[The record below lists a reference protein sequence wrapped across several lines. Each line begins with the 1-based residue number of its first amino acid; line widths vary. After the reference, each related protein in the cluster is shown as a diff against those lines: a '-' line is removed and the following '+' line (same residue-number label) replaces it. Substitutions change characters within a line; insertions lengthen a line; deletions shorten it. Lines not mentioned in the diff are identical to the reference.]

1 MNQNLIENSPE
12 EINNDNIILTSPMDN
27 NINGSLNTNASST
40 SSNDFSDFSDPRKIF
55 YIIILG
61 EIIAILSVS
70 SGEISNKIYN
80 NNKRD
85 YGTVLCFIYYLTF
98 GLFWFIFNHGMTKPK
113 YYYFLILFFDTQT
126 NFFKILSLTEGDLSY
141 PYVINSSS
149 ILFIALLTYFFIKK
163 YKYTWKHFLAT
174 FLCIS
179 GTILA
184 FYGVLK
190 GKDIQEEIEKN
201 LNCFIFSLISAICFT
216 LTIIFMEIHFKNG
229 KDIYLFFPYL
239 GVFGT
244 LIVFIESIIY
254 FEINNLVLLQN
265 FSIDLKHIFFVL
277 LFVLISLAIG
287 TMVPFYIKRYSASIY
302 NFFMVSQIF
311 WSYIFK
317 LIFDKKTEVSFHFY
331 IGFSIILGSTI
342 LFSIFKL
349 KKIMKKT
356 DKNVNLQNMNINLVS
371 SSERSTQL

>member
-1 MNQNLIENSPE
+1 MNQNLMENSPE
-12 EINNDNIILTSPMDN
+12 EIGNDNIILTSPMDN
-27 NINGSLNTNASST
+27 NINGSLKTST
-40 SSNDFSDFSDPRKIF
+40 SSSSSNNFSDFSNPRKIF

-80 NNKRD
+80 SKKRD

-126 NFFKILSLTEGDLSY
+126 NFFKILALTKGDLSY

-174 FLCIS
+174 FLCIF

-190 GKDIQEEIEKN
+190 GKDIQTELEEN
-201 LNCFIFSLISAICFT
+201 YYGFIFALISAICFT

-229 KDIYLFFPYL
+229 KDIYDFFPYL

-265 FSIDLKHIFFVL
+265 FSIDLKHILFVL
-277 LFVLISLAIG
+277 LFMVISLAIG

-349 KKIMKKT
+349 KKITKKS
-356 DKNVNLQNMNINLVS
+356 DKNVTLQTMNINLIS

>member
-1 MNQNLIENSPE
+1 MNQNLMENSPG
-12 EINNDNIILTSPMDN
+12 EIGNDNIILTSPMDN
-27 NINGSLNTNASST
+27 NINGSLKTST
-40 SSNDFSDFSDPRKIF
+40 SSSSSNNFSDFSNPRKIL

-80 NNKRD
+80 SKKRD

-126 NFFKILSLTEGDLSY
+126 NFFKILALTKGDLSY

-174 FLCIS
+174 FLCIF

-190 GKDIQEEIEKN
+190 GKDIQTELEEN
-201 LNCFIFSLISAICFT
+201 YYGFIFALISAICFT

-229 KDIYLFFPYL
+229 KDIYDFFPYL

-265 FSIDLKHIFFVL
+265 FSIDLKHILFVL
-277 LFVLISLAIG
+277 LFMVISLAIG

-349 KKIMKKT
+349 KKITKKS
-356 DKNVNLQNMNINLVS
+356 DKNVSLQNMNINLIS

>member
-1 MNQNLIENSPE
+1 MNQNLMENSPE
-12 EINNDNIILTSPMDN
+12 EIGNDNIILTSPMDN
-27 NINGSLNTNASST
+27 NINGSLKTST
-40 SSNDFSDFSDPRKIF
+40 SSSSSNNFSDFSNPRQIF

-80 NNKRD
+80 SKKRD

-126 NFFKILSLTEGDLSY
+126 NFFKILALTKGDLSY

-174 FLCIS
+174 FLCIF

-190 GKDIQEEIEKN
+190 GKDIQTELEEN
-201 LNCFIFSLISAICFT
+201 YYGFIFALISAICFI

-229 KDIYLFFPYL
+229 KDIYDFFPYL

-265 FSIDLKHIFFVL
+265 FSIDLKHILFVL
-277 LFVLISLAIG
+277 LFMVISLAIG

-349 KKIMKKT
+349 KKITKKS
-356 DKNVNLQNMNINLVS
+356 DKNVSLQNMNINLIS

>member
-1 MNQNLIENSPE
+1 MNQNLMENSPE
-12 EINNDNIILTSPMDN
+12 EIGNDNIILTSPMDN
-27 NINGSLNTNASST
+27 NINGSLKTST
-40 SSNDFSDFSDPRKIF
+40 SSSSSNNFSDFSNPRKIF

-80 NNKRD
+80 SKKRD

-126 NFFKILSLTEGDLSY
+126 NFFKILALTKGDLSY

-174 FLCIS
+174 FLCIF

-190 GKDIQEEIEKN
+190 GKDIQTELEEN
-201 LNCFIFSLISAICFT
+201 YYGFIFALISAICFT

-229 KDIYLFFPYL
+229 KDIYDFFPYL

-265 FSIDLKHIFFVL
+265 FSIDLKHILFVL
-277 LFVLISLAIG
+277 LFMVISLAIG

-349 KKIMKKT
+349 KKITKKS
-356 DKNVNLQNMNINLVS
+356 DKNVSLQNMNINLIS

>member
-1 MNQNLIENSPE
+1 MNQNLMENSPG
-12 EINNDNIILTSPMDN
+12 EIGNDNIILTSPMDN
-27 NINGSLNTNASST
+27 NINGSLKTST
-40 SSNDFSDFSDPRKIF
+40 SSSSSNNFSDFSNPRKIF

-80 NNKRD
+80 SKKRD

-126 NFFKILSLTEGDLSY
+126 NFFKILALTKGDLSY

-174 FLCIS
+174 FLCIF

-190 GKDIQEEIEKN
+190 GKDIQTELEEN
-201 LNCFIFSLISAICFT
+201 YYGFIFALISAICFT

-229 KDIYLFFPYL
+229 KDIYDFFPYL

-265 FSIDLKHIFFVL
+265 FSIDLKHILFVL
-277 LFVLISLAIG
+277 LFMVISLAIG

-349 KKIMKKT
+349 KKITKKS
-356 DKNVNLQNMNINLVS
+356 DKNVSLQNMNINLIS

>member
-1 MNQNLIENSPE
+1 
-12 EINNDNIILTSPMDN
+12 
-27 NINGSLNTNASST
+27 
-40 SSNDFSDFSDPRKIF
+40 
-55 YIIILG
+55 
-61 EIIAILSVS
+61 
-70 SGEISNKIYN
+70 
-80 NNKRD
+80 
-85 YGTVLCFIYYLTF
+85 
-98 GLFWFIFNHGMTKPK
+98 MTKPK

-126 NFFKILSLTEGDLSY
+126 NFFKILALTKGDLSY

-174 FLCIS
+174 FLCIF

-190 GKDIQEEIEKN
+190 GKDIQTELEEN
-201 LNCFIFSLISAICFT
+201 YYGFIFALISAICFT

-229 KDIYLFFPYL
+229 KDIYDFFPYL

-265 FSIDLKHIFFVL
+265 FSIDLKHILFVL
-277 LFVLISLAIG
+277 LFMVISLAIG

-349 KKIMKKT
+349 KKITKKS
-356 DKNVNLQNMNINLVS
+356 DKNVSLQNMNINLIS

>member
-1 MNQNLIENSPE
+1 MNQNLMENSPE
-12 EINNDNIILTSPMDN
+12 EIGNDNIILTSPMDN
-27 NINGSLNTNASST
+27 NINGSLKTST
-40 SSNDFSDFSDPRKIF
+40 SSSSSNNFSDFSNPRKIL

-80 NNKRD
+80 SKKRD

-126 NFFKILSLTEGDLSY
+126 NFFKILALTKGDLSY

-174 FLCIS
+174 FLCIF

-190 GKDIQEEIEKN
+190 GKDIQTELEEN
-201 LNCFIFSLISAICFT
+201 YYGFIFALISAICFT

-229 KDIYLFFPYL
+229 KDIYDFFPYL

-265 FSIDLKHIFFVL
+265 FSIDLKHILFVL
-277 LFVLISLAIG
+277 LFMVISLAIG

-349 KKIMKKT
+349 KKITKKS
-356 DKNVNLQNMNINLVS
+356 DKNVSLQNMNINLIS